1 LRING
6 SKFRPFH
13 SKILST
19 QLKITNHIQN
29 GVIIAACI
37 SRAKPKQ
44 SSSMALLLTLEKAC
58 KCSPESAMPPEILSP
73 QELERLLE
81 RQTDSKPDF
90 ISPSD
95 MSLVR
100 LLSNIDREQLSRLM
114 TEQHCVP
121 GEILF
126 WEGDSGDAMY
136 LIRSGYVVVLKGD
149 LASPTIIGYRG
160 PGEIIGEMAL
170 LEGQP
175 RSATGIVLDEAR
187 LLRISREAF
196 QAWLSSSPAVG
207 LSIMATLSARLRS
220 SDDVRTA
227 TEQGGRRLVQQVS
240 RLQDEKEQLLELQ
253 RVRQETSDLIV
264 HDLRNPLGVI
274 YGSLNMLE
282 MILPEDVYRDNRE
295 LLDLATS
302 ACERMQRLVDS
313 LLDVAK
319 FETGE
324 MPLALTTANLG
335 PILEE
340 NAYRQSITAN
350 KRGVMIVTAIPG
362 DLPVFLVDTEK
373 LERVLVNLLDNALK
387 YAPEGSQITVA
398 AEVASDAIVI
408 SITDQGP
415 GIPPDQRQRIF
426 ERFAQVADAE
436 QPRRRGFGLGLTFC
450 KLTIEAHGGT
460 IWVEP
465 GPGDKGSCFA
475 FTLPR
480 Q

>member
-1 LRING
+1 
-6 SKFRPFH
+6 
-13 SKILST
+13 
-19 QLKITNHIQN
+19 
-29 GVIIAACI
+29 
-37 SRAKPKQ
+37 
-44 SSSMALLLTLEKAC
+44 
-58 KCSPESAMPPEILSP
+58 
-73 QELERLLE
+73 
-81 RQTDSKPDF
+81 
-90 ISPSD
+90 
-95 MSLVR
+95 
-100 LLSNIDREQLSRLM
+100 
-114 TEQHCVP
+114 
-121 GEILF
+121 
-126 WEGDSGDAMY
+126 
-136 LIRSGYVVVLKGD
+136 
-149 LASPTIIGYRG
+149 
-160 PGEIIGEMAL
+160 
-170 LEGQP
+170 
-175 RSATGIVLDEAR
+175 
-187 LLRISREAF
+187 
-196 QAWLSSSPAVG
+196 
-207 LSIMATLSARLRS
+207 
-220 SDDVRTA
+220 
-227 TEQGGRRLVQQVS
+227 
-240 RLQDEKEQLLELQ
+240 
-253 RVRQETSDLIV
+253 
-264 HDLRNPLGVI
+264 
-274 YGSLNMLE
+274 
-282 MILPEDVYRDNRE
+282 VYRDNRE

-362 DLPVFLVDTEK
+362 DLPVVLVDTEK